1 MQKKNLTRYLVWA
14 VLLAAALWLFLPR
27 RIAGDPARCES
38 VSLLFRAEGEETLR
52 FYSPSPDGREV
63 DTAALLALLH
73 EYRAARMLFPDTL
86 IDGAPS
92 GEIKLAITF
101 FEGGKE
107 KTLYLGEFNR
117 LDAESG
123 THYTVLQA
131 PELLDRAI
139 ALLGLTGK

>member
-1 MQKKNLTRYLVWA
+1 
-14 VLLAAALWLFLPR
+14 
-27 RIAGDPARCES
+27 
-38 VSLLFRAEGEETLR
+38 
-52 FYSPSPDGREV
+52 
-63 DTAALLALLH
+63 
-73 EYRAARMLFPDTL
+73 MLFPDTL
-86 IDGAPS
+86 IDGVPS

-131 PELLDRAI
+131 PELLDRAL